1 MALDP
6 GQWARCSACKGPIAL
21 GAPYF
26 TCSVSTCNRKR
37 TGLVFCSVSCWEVHL
52 PIARHREAW
61 ADEQTAPL
69 KPEPGAQRSS
79 SAATDRPKKRTIM
92 SSSTPSTAPARSPAP
107 ADAPRE
113 VLIIGSRL
121 KSYIKARHGFNVSD
135 RVLGPLSDIV
145 RQACDEAA
153 VNARRDERKTVLDRD
168 VPKPRS

>member
-1 MALDP
+1 MAVVE

-69 KPEPGAQRSS
+69 KPEPKTAGTTTGAG
-79 SAATDRPKKRTIM
+79 ATTAPRPKKRTIA
-92 SSSTPSTAPARSPAP
+92 STPSPAAPR
-107 ADAPRE
+107 DDVPRE

-121 KSYIKARHGFNVSD
+121 KTYIKARYGFNLSD

-153 VNARRDERKTVLDRD
+153 SNARRDERKTVLDRD